1 MVYEWVLKSIIN
13 DKLSNGKDL
22 ALQKQ
27 ITRRLLGTQFGMIY
41 VEHATCPISNLCSSA
56 ATKR

>member
-27 ITRRLLGTQFGMIY
+27 ITRRLPRHSIWDDLCR
-41 VEHATCPISNLCSSA
+41 TCYMSD
-56 ATKR
+56 K